1 MHTIIQLLQVLID
14 AVTLIVL
21 VQVILS
27 LLVSF
32 NVINTYNEFVR
43 AIYTGLN
50 RGTDPL
56 YRPLRRVLPDFGA
69 LDLAPFAVLLIL
81 RLISI
86 VLVNPDAHLLL
97 GAPL

>member
-81 RLISI
+81 RLIGI
-86 VLVNPDAHLLL
+86 VLVNLDAHLLL

>member
-32 NVINTYNEFVR
+32 NVINTYNEFIR

-86 VLVNPDAHLLL
+86 VL
-97 GAPL
+97 